1 MVVRIV
7 LMYNPHDIAKSIAD
21 LLISYKGISISGQ
34 FDPVKN
40 RAFIFIIMGA
50 LCIAFAP
57 IFVRLSEL
65 PPTATAF
72 YRMLLA
78 SPLFILWLIHERRK
92 KPLIRAISKHQRS
105 WLLLTALL
113 FTGDLAI
120 WHWSIAFTS
129 VANATLIANFSPIFV
144 TWAAY
149 FLFKEVV
156 RRQFLVGMILALGG
170 AGFLVWSS
178 IEVGS
183 NHLIGDIL
191 ALAAAI
197 FYSGYL
203 IGVKDLRRTMT
214 TSEIMAY
221 STMISTVALLVITL
235 LAGETLLPETVNGWL
250 VLIGLALISQVFG
263 QGMIA
268 YGLAHLPAGFSAV
281 SLLVQPVGAAFLAW
295 LILGETLTGWQG
307 IGAVA
312 VLAGIALARRGS
324 VS

>member
-1 MVVRIV
+1 M
-7 LMYNPHDIAKSIAD
+7 
-21 LLISYKGISISGQ
+21 LL
-34 FDPVKN
+34 
-40 RAFIFIIMGA
+40 A
-50 LCIAFAP
+50 CP
-57 IFVRLSEL
+57 IFV
-65 PPTATAF
+65 
-72 YRMLLA
+72 
-78 SPLFILWLIHERRK
+78 LWLLYDRRK
-92 KPLIRAISKHQRS
+92 SPVISPISKHQRS
-105 WLLLTALL
+105 WLLLTALF
-113 FTGDLAI
+113 FTADLAV

-149 FLFKEVV
+149 FLFKEVI
-156 RRQFLVGMILALGG
+156 RGQFLVGMILALGG
-170 AGFLVWSS
+170 GGFLVRSS

-183 NHLIGDIL
+183 GHLVGDIL
-191 ALAAAI
+191 ALLAAI

-235 LAGETLLPETVNGWL
+235 LAGENLLPETLNGWW

-263 QGMIA
+263 QGLIA
-268 YGLAHLPAGFSAV
+268 YGLAHLPAGFSAL

-295 LILGETLTGWQG
+295 LILGETLTAWQG
-307 IGAVA
+307 VGAMA
-312 VLAGIALARRGS
+312 VLAGIGLARRGS